1 MNDKANEP
9 SSPSRGQEDCPLDS
23 SSSRK
28 ETAEKPLRGQIGGI
42 GAQLGANQFSVSE
55 AIGGPWGA
63 LEATLPTL
71 LVVAVYPFVHS
82 LRLPVILALAATFIF
97 ASIRLL
103 RHQSLRQVFAGLA
116 GTLISVF
123 WAWRSGQ
130 VENFFAFGFWINGVY
145 AAVLVVTI
153 LCRRPAI
160 GWLVA
165 GVSGK
170 LSSWRKHS
178 SRRFY
183 SLARTCTWM
192 WVALFTVR
200 LAVELPLYYANLL
213 VPLGAARLI
222 LGLPAFALVGYFNW
236 VLLREETANLRGR
249 D

>member
-1 MNDKANEP
+1 MNAKDNEP
-9 SSPSRGQEDCPLDS
+9 SSPARGQEGDSLDS
-23 SSSRK
+23 SSLRK
-28 ETAEKPLRGQIGGI
+28 EAMEKPLRGQIGGI

-103 RHQSLRQVFAGLA
+103 RHQSLKQVLAGLA

-130 VENFFAFGFWINGVY
+130 VENFFAFGFWINGIY

-213 VPLGAARLI
+213 VPLGAARLV

-236 VLLREETANLRGR
+236 VLLREETANLRAG